1 MMLGNSITPS
11 LAVLSWPMEKPMEQK
26 NQIEPLSVSV
36 EDAARIV
43 GFSRSSIYEL
53 IAKGEVKTFKIGR
66 RRLVLMTELKSWVE
80 RAAGVG
86 AR

>member
-1 MMLGNSITPS
+1 
-11 LAVLSWPMEKPMEQK
+11 MEQK

-80 RAAGVG
+80 RAAGIG